1 MTYKSGMK
9 IKVEAE
15 PTLMNPEDALN
26 DMVEDGISVEEALNF
41 IITESIMESKV
52 KELLKDNDDLF
63 AGEFEIL
70 DDGMVEVV
78 IKSWDDLD

>member
-26 DMVEDGISVEEALNF
+26 DMVDDGVSVEDALNF

-63 AGEFEIL
+63 VGEFEIL

-78 IKSWDDLD
+78 IKSWDEV

>member
-26 DMVEDGISVEEALNF
+26 DMVDDGVSVEDALNF
-41 IITESIMESKV
+41 IITESIVESKV
-52 KELLKDNDDLF
+52 NELLKDNDDLF
-63 AGEFEIL
+63 GGEFEIL

-78 IKSWDDLD
+78 IKSWDDV

>member
-26 DMVEDGISVEEALNF
+26 DMVDDGVSVEDALNF
-41 IITESIMESKV
+41 IITESIVESKV
-52 KELLKDNDDLF
+52 NELLKDNDDLF
-63 AGEFEIL
+63 GGEFEIL
-70 DDGMVEVV
+70 DDCMVEVV
-78 IKSWDDLD
+78 IKSWDDV